1 MTEGADRPKGSSL
14 RPLRALLPYIRP
26 YTGVLGFAIGA
37 LLLAAAAQLALPV
50 AVRYL
55 IDGGLVADDPAN
67 IDKYFLGLFVVAM
80 AFGAFA
86 ALRFYLVSWLGERV
100 VADLRNSLYQHV
112 VRLDPTFFEV
122 TKTGEVLS
130 RLTTDTTLIQSISGT
145 GISIALRSSLN
156 LVGATVMLAVT
167 SPKLTGMIFLLVPL
181 VIVPIIIIGR
191 RVRTLSRAS
200 QDRIADSS
208 GLAGETL
215 NAIATVQAFTM
226 ERLQSERFGDAVRIA
241 FQTGVQRLRVRAL
254 LTGMAI
260 LFIFGAI
267 TFVLWVGTHAVI
279 RGEMTSGQLG
289 QFLLYAIFVAASSA
303 ALAKCGARCS
313 GPPVPWSDSSN
324 YWTRSR
330 ASWHHPIR

>member
-1 MTEGADRPKGSSL
+1 MTERADRPKGSSL

-26 YTGVLGFAIGA
+26 YSGVLAFAIGA

-50 AVRYL
+50 AVRFL

-100 VADLRNSLYQHV
+100 VADLRNSVYQHV

-167 SPKLTGMIFLLVPL
+167 RSPC
-181 VIVPIIIIGR
+181 
-191 RVRTLSRAS
+191 LSRF
-200 QDRIADSS
+200 
-208 GLAGETL
+208 
-215 NAIATVQAFTM
+215 AF
-226 ERLQSERFGDAVRIA
+226 
-241 FQTGVQRLRVRAL
+241 
-254 LTGMAI
+254 
-260 LFIFGAI
+260 
-267 TFVLWVGTHAVI
+267 
-279 RGEMTSGQLG
+279 
-289 QFLLYAIFVAASSA
+289 
-303 ALAKCGARCS
+303 
-313 GPPVPWSDSSN
+313 
-324 YWTRSR
+324 
-330 ASWHHPIR
+330 